1 MQKSKLEVAN
11 GIVQSAQLHNR
22 CAVQSFRKHFLDA
35 TRTRCSQRAFP
46 GNLPFYCQRK
56 TVRYSDSL
64 SLRRADKS
72 ASISLDKQKNKKSD
86 IQTTRPGLAQR
97 STRFFPASYI
107 QLKPLRRVN
116 SCVLLRQLIHPHRKF
131 LNDLHSLPP
140 SRSS

>member
-1 MQKSKLEVAN
+1 MALSKVRNFTTAARSKVSENTSSTPHARVVHNEPFLEIYRFIASAKQL
-11 GIVQSAQLHNR
+11 GIP
-22 CAVQSFRKHFLDA
+22 
-35 TRTRCSQRAFP
+35 T
-46 GNLPFYCQRK
+46 
-56 TVRYSDSL
+56 L